1 MQLHKSFPLA
11 CTTYSKVF
19 NVEIRMQG
27 AKAFTDGKKIIIPR
41 LNLKNKVEQNKAF
54 AYLAHEAGHI
64 RYTDFKF
71 LKDNKITNQFIFS
84 LFNLF
89 EDCRIERLMGLE
101 FIGVWENL
109 EQLRLSLTTSVEDL
123 VTYLNNTNSILDKI
137 MFYITLTCFYKG
149 NQYEG
154 FKPYLDKVISH
165 IKEQKYLSESEFLE
179 LDDIIIG
186 ASRAKDSKTTFIYVL
201 CLIDFL
207 DKYKLIPNN
216 KEDNRIKNIVKIAIN
231 DIDDCIDNIEKN
243 TFDKLVRNIGKKL
256 NDISSFKDNKEVE
269 EKDSFL
275 TKTLNSFIPS
285 KYICLTL
292 GDAIDDMYEGGTTSR
307 DDYGVVLHDSCK
319 KGRADFLYEVIK
331 NHGTLRGKIRRF
343 VLSFKEAFLHESKFG
358 KKINVK
364 RAQFLTLG
372 EQRIFFKEQDIV
384 DYNTCIHLLVDCS
397 GSMDTYD
404 NHSYK
409 RIDAACQC
417 ALATALAL
425 DGVDFLECAV
435 SYFPGYKAEVSI
447 AKHYSEKAYKK
458 AAFFDQ
464 DPKGS
469 TPLAQAI
476 WHAID
481 MMSKNERKR
490 GIIIVITDGFPDSKT
505 KTREVIDFCKKNNI
519 EVYGIGINNNAIENI
534 VDKFTII
541 ENLNDLD
548 ITIYKLFK
556 EIIDKSFY
564 VKTIKKIIKANIN

>member
-1 MQLHKSFPLA
+1 MLLKKSFPLA
-11 CTTYSKVF
+11 CSTYSKVF

-41 LNLKNKVEQNKAF
+41 LNLQNKVDQNKAF

-71 LKDNKITNQFIFS
+71 LKENNISNPFIFS
-84 LFNLF
+84 IFNLF

-109 EQLRLSLTTSVEDL
+109 EQLRLSLTSSVDDF
-123 VTYLNNTNSILDKI
+123 VTYLKNTKSILDKL
-137 MFYITLTCFYKG
+137 MFYLTLTCFYKG
-149 NQYEG
+149 NQYEL
-154 FKPYLDKVISH
+154 FKPYLDKVKEH
-165 IKEQKYLSESEFLE
+165 IEEHKYFKSNELDE
-179 LDDIIIG
+179 LDDIVMRV
-186 ASRAKDSKTTFIYVL
+186 SRAKDSKTTFIYVL
-201 CLIDFL
+201 RLIEFL
-207 DKYKLIPNN
+207 DKHKLIPENQEDKDINN
-216 KEDNRIKNIVKIAIN
+216 ILKAIIN
-231 DIDDCIDNIEKN
+231 DIDDYISAEEEDPNFDIFIKNLGKQLQNNASLYSTEKKDKN
-243 TFDKLVRNIGKKL
+243 SLFDKKL
-256 NDISSFKDNKEVE
+256 N
-269 EKDSFL
+269 
-275 TKTLNSFIPS
+275 TLIPS
-285 KYICLTL
+285 KYINLSL
-292 GDAIDDMYEGGTTSR
+292 GEAIDDMYEGGTTSR
-307 DDYGVVLHDSCK
+307 DDFGVVLHDICK
-319 KGRADFLYEVIK
+319 KGRDDFLYEVIK
-331 NHGTLRGKIRRF
+331 NHGSLRGKIRRF
-343 VLSFKEAFLHESKFG
+343 VLSFKEALLHESKYG
-358 KKINVK
+358 RKINVK
-364 RAQFLTLG
+364 KAQFLPLG
-372 EQRIFFKEQDIV
+372 EQNIFLKEQDII

-404 NHSYK
+404 NNSYK

-458 AAFFDQ
+458 AAYFDQ

-476 WHAID
+476 WHAIG
-481 MMSKNERKR
+481 MMSHNERKR
-490 GIIIVITDGFPDSKT
+490 GIIIIITDGFPDSRT
-505 KTREVIDFCKKNNI
+505 KTREVMDFCRKNNI

-541 ENLNDLD
+541 KDLNDLD

-556 EIIDKSFY
+556 EIIDRSFY
-564 VKTIKKIIKANIN
+564 VKTRKKDK